1 MFLSGSDL
9 QGSLHFMFMLTAVAH
24 DAFGGALFQMSR
36 NFSAYGQFMG
46 KPLSPEKRSTTFPV
60 VPGKLPGIVLIG
72 LA

>member
-1 MFLSGSDL
+1 MLFNGSDL

-24 DAFGGALFQMSR
+24 DALGGPFSMSG
-36 NFSAYGQFMG
+36 NFSAYGQFMW

-60 VPGKLPGIVLIG
+60 VPGKLPGMVLTV